1 MSGFILLAL
10 ALALVLVLVLAL
22 ALARSARLDGAA
34 DEQGP
39 AAGEFLGVDEL
50 L

>member
-10 ALALVLVLVLAL
+10 ALALA
-22 ALARSARLDGAA
+22 ARLDGAA